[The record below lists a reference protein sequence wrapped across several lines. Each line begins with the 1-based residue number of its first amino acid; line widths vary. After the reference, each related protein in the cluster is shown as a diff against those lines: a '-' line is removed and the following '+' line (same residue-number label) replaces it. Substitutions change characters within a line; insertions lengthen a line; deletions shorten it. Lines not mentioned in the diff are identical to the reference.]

1 MTKLGRSV
9 PNAKRVSGEYFKWG
23 ENFKFAIFTPFE
35 ICTPFTG
42 RALVRHQIWS
52 RDSSSNF
59 LAADAEDTT
68 RSEAPLPTNSSSD
81 RAQRM
86 YFLFEE

>member
-1 MTKLGRSV
+1 MV
-9 PNAKRVSGEYFKWG
+9 YYPCDRVLYHTIVGVAHSEMGEQRV
-23 ENFKFAIFTPFE
+23 AR
-35 ICTPFTG
+35 

-81 RAQRM
+81 RARRM
-86 YFLFEE
+86 YFLLEE